1 MPKDQANA
9 FRAFVNEDE
18 TVQEQIKA
26 ASTAGT
32 LYLADDDMHPPP
44 PSRDHTHLDES
55 LRLPNCG
62 GYIAGMWVLLAVV
75 CGVVVSLGGCM

>member
-1 MPKDQANA
+1 MDLANA

-26 ASTAGT
+26 AATAGT
-32 LYLADDDMHPPP
+32 LY
-44 PSRDHTHLDES
+44 
-55 LRLPNCG
+55 
-62 GYIAGMWVLLAVV
+62 LAVV

>member
-1 MPKDQANA
+1 MSMDLANA

-44 PSRDHTHLDES
+44 PSRDHLYPNEGV
-55 LRLPNCG
+55 RLPTCG
-62 GYIAGMWVLLAVV
+62 GCMAGMWVLLAVV